1 MRATGLLMGAVV
13 ATVLAVISASS
24 AAAPGAQPDPR
35 ERFAH
40 LVTESQ
46 KADDALNPLR
56 LARRGLHPTG
66 AVFVDPQ
73 GEAYTRQ
80 LATNK
85 RAELAALAG
94 IDRALLDGKE
104 QIAYDAFRYQA
115 EKALAEIDGG
125 IRAIRNM
132 APLNASFGLHVEFP
146 DYMSSA
152 RFKSVADYELGLAQL
167 EGFVGFMDGTVDRL
181 ERGMAEGYLQPKVV
195 VDNVLAQV
203 EAFLALPVG
212 ENPFYAPVTR
222 FPDAIGQADR
232 DRLES
237 AYRQAV
243 EERVRPAYG
252 RWRDFLRE
260 RYRLG
265 ATDGVGLWAM
275 KDGDR
280 VYESLLA
287 HYTTT
292 TMSAAQIH
300 QLGLAEVARIR
311 AEMEKARQAT
321 GFSGDLAAFF
331 EHIRTGPDFYYSE
344 QKDIIDHFERI
355 ENKVWERMPV
365 LFSRRPRAEFELR
378 PLPALGDQ
386 RGTGYYRA
394 GPPDASE
401 PGVLYFNMAML
412 NTRPIPTLET
422 LQLHEGVPGHHY
434 QVSLVQ
440 EDESLPD
447 LLRYGKVPATAYTEG
462 WALYAESLGPE
473 LGMFTDPYQWFGRLD
488 MEMLRAVRLV
498 IDTGIHALRWDR
510 QRAIDYMLA
519 NTSMAPRD
527 VVVEI
532 DRYITNAGQA
542 TAYKVGEL
550 KLQELRRRAAERLG
564 SRFDIRQFHDQVLD
578 TGALPLDVLE
588 AKIDRW
594 LQSMDTPPSSP
605 VTSRTHESNKG
616 ALADASP

>member
-1 MRATGLLMGAVV
+1 MKMRKRELLLAAVAVLLVV
-13 ATVLAVISASS
+13 AASP
-24 AAAPGAQPDPR
+24 AAIAWTQPEAR
-35 ERFAH
+35 ERFAL

-56 LARRGLHPTG
+56 LAERGLPPTG
-66 AVFVDPQ
+66 AVFVDPH
-73 GEAYTRQ
+73 GEAFALQ

-85 RAELAALAG
+85 RAELSGLAG
-94 IDRALLDGKE
+94 IDRASLAEKD

-115 EKALAEIDGG
+115 EQALGEIDSG
-125 IRAIRNM
+125 IHAIRNL

-146 DYMSSA
+146 DYLSGA
-152 RFKSVADYELGLAQL
+152 RFKTVEDYELGLAQL
-167 EGFVGFMDGTVDRL
+167 EGFVDFMDSTVARL
-181 ERGMAEGYLQPKVV
+181 EQGMAQGYHQPKIVV
-195 VDNVLAQV
+195 NNVLGQV
-203 EAFLALPVG
+203 EAFLELPLE
-212 ENPFYAPVTR
+212 ENPFYTPIHR
-222 FPDAIGQADR
+222 FPDGMGKADR
-232 DRLES
+232 ARLED
-237 AYRQAV
+237 AYRRIIEDRAN
-243 EERVRPAYG
+243 PAYK
-252 RWRDFLRE
+252 RWRTFLRE
-260 RYRLG
+260 RYLPA
-265 ATDGVGLWAM
+265 ATDGAGLWAM
-275 KDGDR
+275 KDGER
-280 VYESLLA
+280 VYASLLA
-287 HYTTT
+287 KHTTT
-292 TMSAAQIH
+292 TMSALQIH

-311 AEMEKARQAT
+311 AGMEQARQAT
-321 GFSGDLAAFF
+321 GFDGDLPAFF
-331 EHIRTGPDFYYSE
+331 EHVRTEPGFYYSE
-344 QKDIIDHFERI
+344 PKDIIDHFERI
-355 ENKVWERMPV
+355 ERKVWERMPE
-365 LFSRRPRAEFELR
+365 LFSRRPLAQFELR
-378 PLPALGDQ
+378 PLPAPGDQ

-447 LLRYGKVPATAYTEG
+447 LLRFGQVPATAYTEG
-462 WALYAESLGPE
+462 WGLYAESLGQE
-473 LGMFTDPYQWFGRLD
+473 LGVFTDPYQWFGHLD

-498 IDTGIHALRWDR
+498 VDTGLHALHWDR

-542 TAYKVGEL
+542 CAYKVGEL
-550 KLQELRRRAAERLG
+550 KLQELRRRATERLG
-564 SRFDIRQFHDQVLD
+564 SDFDLRRFHDQVLD

-594 LQSMDTPPSSP
+594 LKSSEAG
-605 VTSRTHESNKG
+605 R
-616 ALADASP
+616 